1 MKLDL
6 SFLLQ
11 PPDLSVRAV
20 LTVDALAP
28 LSMVT
33 SMPGKYYRSQPE
45 PTDEML
51 YGLLENALGWHIT
64 GKTDVVRD
72 RLVKELARRH
82 KVEERK
88 SGVDFKSLLQFHIH
102 LTTRVL
108 PPLLHYDD
116 LWSQHLRSMGAS
128 FVGGSRNYDYRAIPI
143 MNMHSQKAL
152 PPNSK
157 KEKRKIEFNDRAE
170 ANKDL
175 NKIST
180 FQEWDT
186 VHLNVIRTYFPQ
198 YYSSP
203 TPREY
208 VIPQGV
214 YRYCLETSK
223 EVSRYLAE
231 ALENPTAPLYLGSS
245 DGWVEVTYEELS

>member
-1 MKLDL
+1 MKRDL

-11 PPDLSVRAV
+11 PPDFSMRAV
-20 LTVDALAP
+20 LTIDALAP

-64 GKTDVVRD
+64 GKTDASRD
-72 RLVKELARRH
+72 KLVKKLAQRH
-82 KVEERK
+82 RVEERK
-88 SGVDFKSLLQFHIH
+88 SGVDFKSLLQFHVRF
-102 LTTRVL
+102 TTRVR

-116 LWSQHLRSMGAS
+116 LWSQHLRGAS

-143 MNMHSQKAL
+143 MNLHSQKAM
-152 PPNSK
+152 PPGSK
-157 KEKRKIEFNDRAE
+157 KEKRKIDFNDKAE
-170 ANKDL
+170 ADKDPT
-175 NKIST
+175 KITT

-186 VHLNVIRTYFPQ
+186 IHLNVVRPYFPQ
-198 YYSSP
+198 YYASP

-208 VIPQGV
+208 VIPQGA
-214 YRYCLETSK
+214 YRYRLETSK
-223 EVSRYLAE
+223 VISRHLGD

-245 DGWVEVTYEELS
+245 DGWVEVNYEELS